1 MDILRSLRAVSEAS
15 GTGVVDWDRA
25 AAAAKASTDPGSL
38 ALTAA
43 EREGY
48 AADVR
53 DARTRLGEVAGIAFD
68 VPDAIEV
75 QNRHHWIDASVDTFR
90 NVMAPIEA
98 AATGQAGAD
107 GAPGEPAS
115 EDNWTTEGGDW
126 KPESSDWTTEGPLD
140 RIPDPF
146 GGAGG
151 SGGPGGFGGPRG
163 PTGSGNPVAA
173 FSRDVSRVANTGTMA
188 FALGFLARN
197 VLGQYDPLLLADEP
211 DAEHG
216 LYFVHPNIVR
226 VAAELDVDYPRF
238 RRWIAFHEVTHAAE
252 FGAAPWL
259 PEYLESRVERGV
271 EGLTAGE
278 VTIGGL
284 DTEAF
289 GELQAAMTAVEGY
302 AEVLMDRAFDGEY
315 ADLRRKLDERRGGGG
330 PIRQL
335 AQRLLGL
342 GMKRRQ
348 YERGAAFFRHVAD
361 ARGIEA
367 AGVVWERPENLP
379 TKAEID
385 DPEAWLVRVDP

>member
-1 MDILRSLRAVSEAS
+1 MDILRSLRTVSEAS
-15 GTGVVDWDRA
+15 GSGVVDWDRA
-25 AAAAKASTDPGSL
+25 ATAAKASTDPGSL

-48 AADVR
+48 ATDVR
-53 DARTRLGEVAGIAFD
+53 EARARLGEVAGIAFE

-98 AATGQAGAD
+98 AASGRTGAERDAD
-107 GAPGEPAS
+107 EPPTG
-115 EDNWTTEGGDW
+115 DGWTA
-126 KPESSDWTTEGPLD
+126 EGPLD
-140 RIPDPF
+140 RVPDPF
-146 GGAGG
+146 GGGAGG
-151 SGGPGGFGGPRG
+151 AGDRVGPGG
-163 PTGSGNPVAA
+163 PVAA
-173 FSRDVSRVANTGTMA
+173 FSRDVSRITNTGTMA

-211 DAEHG
+211 DADHG
-216 LYFVHPNIVR
+216 LYFVHPNIVA
-226 VAAELDVDYPRF
+226 VAAALDVDYPRF

-278 VTIGGL
+278 VTLGGL

-302 AEVLMDRAFDGEY
+302 AEVLMDRAFDDEY

-330 PIRQL
+330 PIRRL

-361 ARGIEA
+361 VRGIEA
-367 AGVVWERPENLP
+367 AGVVWERPENLA
-379 TKAEID
+379 TRTELD
-385 DPEAWLVRVDP
+385 DPDAWLMRVDP

>member
-15 GTGVVDWDRA
+15 GDGVVDWDRA

-38 ALTAA
+38 ALTAG

-53 DARTRLGEVAGIAFD
+53 DARARLSEVAGIAFD

-98 AATGQAGAD
+98 AATGQSG
-107 GAPGEPAS
+107 
-115 EDNWTTEGGDW
+115 T
-126 KPESSDWTTEGPLD
+126 
-140 RIPDPF
+140 
-146 GGAGG
+146 GAGG
-151 SGGPGGFGGPRG
+151 ALDGLGGPGGADGFDDP
-163 PTGSGNPVAA
+163 AA
-173 FSRDVSRVANTGTMA
+173 ALTRDASRIANTGTMA

-211 DAEHG
+211 DADHG
-216 LYFVHPNIVR
+216 LYFVHPNIVA
-226 VAAELDVDYPRF
+226 VAASLDVDYPRF

-278 VTIGGL
+278 MTLGGL
-284 DTEAF
+284 DSAAF

-330 PIRQL
+330 PVRRL

-348 YERGAAFFRHVAD
+348 YERGAAFFRRVAD

-367 AGVVWERPENLP
+367 AGAVWERSENLP
-379 TKAEID
+379 TGAELD
-385 DPEAWLVRVDP
+385 DPEAWLTRVDP

>member
-1 MDILRSLRAVSEAS
+1 MGIFRSLRAVSEAS

-38 ALTAA
+38 ALAA
-43 EREGY
+43 DEREGY
-48 AADVR
+48 ATDVR
-53 DARTRLGEVAGIAFD
+53 DARSRLAEVAGIAFD

-98 AATGQAGAD
+98 AATGQAGP
-107 GAPGEPAS
+107 GGESGEPGI
-115 EDNWTTEGGDW
+115 EGD
-126 KPESSDWTTEGPLD
+126 DWTTQGPLD

-146 GGAGG
+146 GGE
-151 SGGPGGFGGPRG
+151 SGGPGGPDGRGGPGGPDGRG
-163 PTGSGNPVAA
+163 GPGGLGAPANPLAA

-188 FALGFLARN
+188 FALGFLSRN

-226 VAAELDVDYPRF
+226 VAASLDVDYPRF

-271 EGLTAGE
+271 EGLTADE
-278 VTIGGL
+278 VTLGGL
-284 DTEAF
+284 DTAAF
-289 GELQAAMTAVEGY
+289 GELRAAMTAVEGY

-330 PIRQL
+330 PVRRL

-367 AGVVWERPENLP
+367 AGAVWERPENLP
-379 TKAEID
+379 TTDEID

>member
-25 AAAAKASTDPGSL
+25 AAAAKASTDPGSV
-38 ALTAA
+38 ALTSG

-48 AADVR
+48 ATDVR
-53 DARTRLGEVAGIAFD
+53 DARTRLGEVAGISFD
-68 VPDAIEV
+68 VPDEIEV

-98 AATGQAGAD
+98 AAAGQAGSE
-107 GAPGEPAS
+107 GAPDEPA
-115 EDNWTTEGGDW
+115 TGGDW
-126 KPESSDWTTEGPLD
+126 TSEGPLD
-140 RIPDPF
+140 RVPDPF
-146 GGAGG
+146 GGGRG
-151 SGGPGGFGGPRG
+151 SHGGPGGTGGPDGFGGPDG
-163 PTGSGNPVAA
+163 PVAA
-173 FSRDVSRVANTGTMA
+173 FSRDVSRIANTGTMA

-226 VAAELDVDYPRF
+226 VAASLDVDYPRF

-289 GELQAAMTAVEGY
+289 AELQAAMTAVEGY
-302 AEVLMDRAFDGEY
+302 AEVLMDRAFDDEY

-367 AGVVWERPENLP
+367 AGAVWERPENLP
-379 TKAEID
+379 TASELD